1 MKSWLQ
7 GNNDIKNYSTHDKR
21 KSFVAERFIRTLKNK
36 IYKYM
41 TSVSKNLYI
50 DKLDDIVNKDNN
62 TYHSTVKIKTVDI
75 KLSTYIDSSNEII
88 YEGPKSKIADIVRI
102 SKYKNVFA
110 KGYVSNWSDNVSIT
124 KVKNTVPR
132 SYIVSDLKGEEIV
145 GKILQK
151 RFAKNK
157 WKRA

>member
-1 MKSWLQ
+1 
-7 GNNDIKNYSTHDKR
+7 
-21 KSFVAERFIRTLKNK
+21 
-36 IYKYM
+36 M

-110 KGYVSNWSDNVSIT
+110 KGYVSNWSDNVFIT

>member
-41 TSVSKNLYI
+41 TSVSTNLYI

-62 TYHSTVKIKTVDI
+62 KYHSTVKIKAVDI

-102 SKYKNVFA
+102 
-110 KGYVSNWSDNVSIT
+110 
-124 KVKNTVPR
+124 
-132 SYIVSDLKGEEIV
+132 
-145 GKILQK
+145 
-151 RFAKNK
+151 
-157 WKRA
+157 